1 MGWFWLDVPLA
12 VTLFTVWAAACGWLV
27 RVCGRNSG

>member
-12 VTLFTVWAAACGWLV
+12 VTLFAVWASVCGGLV
-27 RVCGRNSG
+27 RVCGRSRG